1 MSTKKA
7 ADDEKKRSSSTTQR
21 TARKRRIV
29 EVTVSDETRER
40 IDRLTIETGWTRSK
54 IVEEALSLY
63 ESERARAKDLAK
75 RLGFSSE

>member
-1 MSTKKA
+1 MATTKP
-7 ADDEKKRSSSTTQR
+7 DTTQR

-40 IDRLTIETGWTRSK
+40 LDRLATETGWTRSK

-63 ESERARAKDLAK
+63 ESERARARDLAK